1 MLKRPSLLPDLPQI
15 PAAPF
20 AGRAHGDDA
29 RDFFESF
36 KPVDSPHD
44 HRWVIS
50 DGPDPADKARGY
62 EARCERCGLHVVAM
76 VRAVGLSIGATLY
89 VSGYRINGA
98 IHVAAP
104 SSREPYAPAKH
115 GRCAPR

>member
-1 MLKRPSLLPDLPQI
+1 VLT
-15 PAAPF
+15 PAAPKPRCRCPD
-20 AGRAHGDDA
+20 GDQPGHAHDDDA
-29 RDFFESF
+29 RDFFDSF
-36 KPVDSPHD
+36 KPVDDPRA
-44 HRWVIS
+44 HRWAIS

-98 IHVAAP
+98 IHVVAP
-104 SSREPYAPAKH
+104 ASREPYAPAKH